1 MLSETRNLST
11 CLLGNILICRLE
23 LMLSVYCSLFLYNTI
38 VSIMLYL
45 FLETLV
51 SGRDRED
58 KVWVLVGDKE

>member
-11 CLLGNILICRLE
+11 CLLGNILIYRLE
-23 LMLSVYCSLFLYNTI
+23 LMLSIYCSLFLYNTI

>member
-23 LMLSVYCSLFLYNTI
+23 LMSSYCSLFLYNTI